1 MASFPI
7 DVILNPD
14 NAIVGSKRI
23 EDALDKVSNASDRMR
38 GKLDKDVAQL
48 NNRFGL
54 LDSTIAKL
62 GVTLAGAFAGVKLTG
77 IISEVTRLYQ
87 SFAQSDIVMR
97 QVGKNAGYSAK
108 ELNDFAEAVRK
119 SGISMIESRNTITK
133 LASSN
138 VDLANAT
145 KLARIAQDAAVIG
158 QINSSEALG
167 RLIHGLTTAQVEV
180 LRNIGIVV
188 NFEQAYKKLAQSIG
202 KNTDQL
208 TEQEKAQARLNVVL
222 EAGEGIAGSYEASL
236 QNAGKMYG
244 STARLVEDLK
254 VKVGQLFD
262 ATAISAV
269 TAYTELLKSLDR
281 VINDLTTSGQIDKW
295 GDNIARVFAFIAD
308 SGRAVIS
315 IFKVVGYGIATAA
328 EQAMAILSLDF
339 SKALELGSSYGRMLS
354 EEASGL
360 NKSQNAVNEQIK
372 SRRML
377 AKFLE
382 DEQAEVKKTTTAH
395 KDLND
400 RTNDSAESAKKA
412 ISDRKKFVDSLKREA
427 EQAGLTSIEVRKLE
441 AARLGATKEAQ
452 QYIKIL
458 EEREIMERRASES
471 LDNYKRDM
479 SDAMRITESVRTP
492 LERYNEELE
501 NLNRLY
507 NQGAG
512 SLSAEAYRRKVI
524 QIQDEFLNAEN
535 AVRRFSDTNNQFMIQ
550 AARNIQTAFAD
561 FLFDPFDKGLKGM
574 VVGVANAVRRMLVEF
589 GALKIIQ
596 ASGIG
601 SFLGLNANG
610 TMASTGGGSNALT
623 LANLGSNVTSLF
635 SSGLGA
641 TGLIGSG
648 ISSVGSFFG
657 SGSMAA
663 FGAGFG
669 GDLIGGVAAGVEAG
683 MTGSAAASATTM
695 GSTFAGVA
703 GPLIAL
709 AAVDMIGRFLAG
721 NKSTGT
727 FVDSV
732 PVIGG
737 FAAAL
742 FGRGPL
748 KQRDT
753 VLDLLLGSGGIEEG
767 SLRTNFRAKG
777 GLFRS
782 NKNDFAQIDAVTG
795 QITTDNRKLNEYA
808 EGLSKAATQ
817 IIGNVNN
824 TVTTV
829 SRSLFDIGSNLGL
842 STSALEQFQT
852 QIKLVSENG
861 KFLTD
866 EQIAEEIAR
875 VSDELVK
882 SLLPAVEE
890 FGKMGESTLQT
901 IQRLNGEFSSLVNA
915 AYILSG
921 SLGDARKSISDMAF
935 ETRTGIVE
943 SAGGIEALTQGIG
956 FFSANFLTD
965 QERLTMSQ
973 SLLRDEL
980 NKLGIT
986 TDLTRQDFTKL
997 VKSVTQAGG
1006 VSINMAL
1013 ALLKIA
1019 PLFHEVAS
1027 AMEANVATGSELVG
1041 VESDINSMRQQLISS
1056 YQTERGEL
1064 ERVVTTFDTI
1074 ATSLKNFRND
1084 LALGDLSPLTPGQRL
1099 DEARTQFNRTRS
1111 LAAQGD
1117 EQALSNLPDVARNFL
1132 QASQTYN
1139 ASSAAYI
1146 SDFNLVMSVLESAER
1161 TALTERDI
1169 AKSQLNKLEQTVSE
1183 LVDLNDNVITVDDSI
1198 KALTAAVLQG
1208 QGNSAITNEQLVKLL
1223 SQSGGQI
1230 TPSLINNLVKSG
1242 VSADQFSQATGT
1254 PLDAISRATG
1264 GLSVSDRQIKEYV
1277 DANIN
1282 NPMQIYNAAIQWGI
1296 NSQRLS
1302 TASGIPLATI
1312 QQFVRDN
1319 NLASFKVGTDFVP
1332 RDGIAMLHKGEAVV
1346 PSGVAKETQ
1355 ELRKEL
1361 AELRRDLNKQT
1372 ESLVNVIIE
1381 SNREN
1386 AEIIS
1391 ESARNIETIK
1401 NWNERS
1407 KASLK

>member
-1 MASFPI
+1 MALFPI
-7 DVILNPD
+7 DVVLDPG
-14 NAIVGSKRI
+14 NAIAGGKRV
-23 EDALDKVSNASDRMR
+23 EDTLNRISNASDRMR
-38 GKLDKDVAQL
+38 DQL
-48 NNRFGL
+48 NRGISQVNNGFGL
-54 LDSTIAKL
+54 LDTTAKRL
-62 GVTLAGAFAGVKLTG
+62 AATVAGVFAGIKFTG
-77 IISEVTRLYQ
+77 LISETTKLYQ
-87 SFAQSDIVMR
+87 NFSQASIVMQ
-97 QVGKNAGYSAK
+97 QVGRNAGYSAQ
-108 ELNDFAEAVRK
+108 EVEGFAEAVRK

-167 RLIHGLTTAQVEV
+167 RLIHGLTTAQIEV

-262 ATAISAV
+262 QSAMFAV
-269 TAYTELLKSLDR
+269 TAYTEVLKEANR
-281 VINDLTTSGQIDKW
+281 VIDDMTESGQLEAW
-295 GDNIARVFAFIAD
+295 GNSIARTLAFLVDGFRSFIITVELVGKKLGAIAAKTTAFFQGDFA
-308 SGRAVIS
+308 S
-315 IFKVVGYGIATAA
+315 IRIID
-328 EQAMAILSLDF
+328 EEF
-339 SKALELGSSYGRMLS
+339 SKDLDAGIDSMSKMRDAVEKQIMARTMLTKATDRQTIS
-354 EEASGL
+354 TR
-360 NKSQNAVNEQIK
+360 N
-372 SRRML
+372 
-377 AKFLE
+377 
-382 DEQAEVKKTTTAH
+382 EVKATEKVTGSVS
-395 KDLND
+395 KQVSEQN
-400 RTNDSAESAKKA
+400 
-412 ISDRKKFVDSLKREA
+412 KFIEALKREA
-427 EQAGLTSIEVRKLE
+427 EQAGLTSIEIRKLE

-512 SLSAEAYRRKVI
+512 PLSAEAYRRKII

-574 VVGVANAVRRMLVEF
+574 VVGVANAVRRMLAEF

-623 LANLGSNVTSLF
+623 LANLGSNVASLF

-648 ISSVGSFFG
+648 ISSVGSFLG

-782 NKNDFAQIDAVTG
+782 NKNDFAEIDAVTG
-795 QITTDNRKLNEYA
+795 QILTDNKKLNEYA
-808 EGLSKAATQ
+808 AGLSKAATQ
-817 IIGNVNN
+817 IIDNINA

-829 SRSLFDIGSNLGL
+829 SNSLFEIGDNLGL

-890 FGKMGESTLQT
+890 FGKAGESTLQT

-915 AYILSG
+915 AYVLSG
-921 SLGDARKSISDMAF
+921 SLFDARKSISDMTF
-935 ETRTGIVE
+935 EARTNIVE
-943 SAGGIEALTQGIG
+943 SAGGLEAFTQMIG
-956 FFSANFLTD
+956 FFSSNFLSD
-965 QERLTMSQ
+965 QERLAMSQ

-980 NKLGIT
+980 GKLGIT
-986 TDLTRQDFTKL
+986 TDLTRQEFTKL
-997 VKSVTQAGG
+997 IKSVTQAGG
-1006 VSINMAL
+1006 ISIDMAL

-1027 AMEANVATGSELVG
+1027 AMEANVTTGSELVG

-1056 YQTERGEL
+1056 YRTERGEL

-1084 LALGDLSPLTPGQRL
+1084 LALGDLSPLTPGQKL
-1099 DEARTQFNRTRS
+1099 EEARTQFNRTRS

-1169 AKSQLNKLEQTVSE
+1169 AKSQLSKLEQTVSE
-1183 LVDLNDNVITVDDSI
+1183 LVDLNDNVITVDNSM

-1208 QGNSAITNEQLVKLL
+1208 EGNDAVTNQQLIQLL
-1223 SQSGGQI
+1223 SQSGGQL
-1230 TPSLINNLVKSG
+1230 TPGLINNLVKSE
-1242 VSADQFSQATGT
+1242 VSAKQFSQATGT
-1254 PLDAISRATG
+1254 PLDAISRATE
-1264 GLSVSDRQIKEYV
+1264 GLSVSDRQIREYV

-1296 NSQRLS
+1296 SSQRLS

-1332 RDGIAMLHKGEAVV
+1332 RDGIAMLHRGEAVV
-1346 PSGVAKETQ
+1346 PSGVARETQ

-1361 AELRRDLNKQT
+1361 AELRRDINRQT
-1372 ESLVNVIIE
+1372 EALVNVIIE

-1386 AEIIS
+1386 AEMIS
-1391 ESARNIETIK
+1391 ESAKDIETIK
-1401 NWNERS
+1401 NWNEKS